1 MIKIQNIYYMLAYA
15 FKALKKQSYS
25 KFSEEKFDNALDLFA
40 AILAKGIIN
49 QVKRGLGKEY
59 LYRMDMLAAPRGKI
73 DIMESVKRKTV
84 IKNNLI
90 CCYDELSDNIT
101 INQILKSTAEFLVKS
116 NQISNCRK
124 RELQK
129 ALIYLGSVDCINL
142 ESVNWHR
149 IQYNKNNE
157 TYRMLI
163 NICFLATRGMI
174 FSEKEG
180 NLKLRKFYDDQKMHK
195 LYEHFVLEYY
205 KKHYPQL
212 KPVASQIKWNT
223 DDEMVKFLPVM
234 RTDITLQYK
243 EKVLIID
250 TKYYRKS
257 MQNRGNYGSYTVNS
271 ENIYQIYAYVKN
283 KDNNNSGNVSGML
296 LYAKTDQS
304 KNPDFEYHMSG
315 NTIWVKTLDLNQEF
329 MQICQQLDKNIT
341 DWLPDEKVIRYT

>member
-15 FKALKKQSYS
+15 FKALKQQSYS

-59 LYRMDMLAAPRGKI
+59 IYHRDMLATPRGKI

-101 INQILKSTAEFLVKS
+101 INQILKSTAEFLTKS
-116 NQISNCRK
+116 NQIPNGRK

-129 ALIYLGSVDCINL
+129 ALIYLRSVECVNL
-142 ESVNWHR
+142 ESVNWHS

-157 TYRMLI
+157 TYKMLI
-163 NICFLATRGMI
+163 NICFLAIRGMI

-180 NLKLRKFYDDQKMHK
+180 NLKLKKFYDNQKIYK

-212 KPVASQIKWNT
+212 KPVATQIKWNT
-223 DDEMVKFLPVM
+223 DDETVEFLPVM

-243 EKVLIID
+243 QKILIID
-250 TKYYRKS
+250 TKYYQES

-271 ENIYQIYAYVKN
+271 ENMYQIYAYVKN
-283 KDNNNSGNVSGML
+283 KDNNNTGNVSGML

-315 NTIWVKTLDLNQEF
+315 NTIWVRTLDLNQEF
-329 MQICQQLDKNIT
+329 MQICQQLDKNIA
-341 DWLPDEKVIRYT
+341 DWLPNEKIIRYT